1 MEPAPEMPSSK
12 SPAPQRPG
20 MERKSSSKR
29 LTVTVDDE
37 DNRGSSSIQKLDANE
52 TDKELTKS
60 KRQIFMYSLL
70 CIFLYMGLGLVFLY
84 FVEKWSFVNALYF
97 VVVTLTTVGFGD
109 QSAWDDNGW
118 EDDGIVWFISLY
130 ALFGIM
136 LVGAALGIVAAEV
149 LEEAQATK
157 DKKAADM
164 KTAQLSPAENKK
176 GFSQSVGSA
185 AGVAGDLAQQYI
197 NPTILEC
204 ARDLG
209 PSIFVLC
216 FVLGV
221 GMVLIYFDHKDSP
234 DMPTPTFAQCFYF
247 AVITGTTIG
256 YGDYSFATQWGR
268 GVGCVYV
275 LFSVIA
281 LGSVL
286 GDIANHFIEKKQQ
299 AALEKILKKKIT
311 VEDFKKFDID
321 GDGRIEKTE
330 FVLKKLMLMDMIK
343 AEDIERCE
351 EEFEAMD
358 ADDSGE
364 ITMEDL
370 EMYIENR
377 DKIGSPPASATRR
390 PTKYPESWNERPG
403 GGDSHLAQAS
413 KQYESHLVE
422 VDEKYDR
429 L

>member
-1 MEPAPEMPSSK
+1 
-12 SPAPQRPG
+12 
-20 MERKSSSKR
+20 
-29 LTVTVDDE
+29 
-37 DNRGSSSIQKLDANE
+37 
-52 TDKELTKS
+52 
-60 KRQIFMYSLL
+60 
-70 CIFLYMGLGLVFLY
+70 
-84 FVEKWSFVNALYF
+84 
-97 VVVTLTTVGFGD
+97 
-109 QSAWDDNGW
+109 
-118 EDDGIVWFISLY
+118 
-130 ALFGIM
+130 
-136 LVGAALGIVAAEV
+136 
-149 LEEAQATK
+149 
-157 DKKAADM
+157 
-164 KTAQLSPAENKK
+164 
-176 GFSQSVGSA
+176 
-185 AGVAGDLAQQYI
+185 
-197 NPTILEC
+197 
-204 ARDLG
+204 
-209 PSIFVLC
+209 
-216 FVLGV
+216 
-221 GMVLIYFDHKDSP
+221 
-234 DMPTPTFAQCFYF
+234 MPTPTFAQCFYF

-377 DKIGSPPASATRR
+377 
-390 PTKYPESWNERPG
+390 
-403 GGDSHLAQAS
+403 
-413 KQYESHLVE
+413 
-422 VDEKYDR
+422 
-429 L
+429 

>member
-1 MEPAPEMPSSK
+1 MA
-12 SPAPQRPG
+12 G
-20 MERKSSSKR
+20 
-29 LTVTVDDE
+29 
-37 DNRGSSSIQKLDANE
+37 
-52 TDKELTKS
+52 
-60 KRQIFMYSLL
+60 
-70 CIFLYMGLGLVFLY
+70 
-84 FVEKWSFVNALYF
+84 SFVNALYF

-109 QSAWDDNGW
+109 QGSWDGNGW
-118 EDDGIVWFISLY
+118 EDDGIVWFVALY

-136 LVGAALGIVAAEV
+136 LVG
-149 LEEAQATK
+149 
-157 DKKAADM
+157 
-164 KTAQLSPAENKK
+164 
-176 GFSQSVGSA
+176 FSQSVGSA
-185 AGVAGDLAQQYI
+185 AGLAEDFAWKYI
-197 NPTILEC
+197 NPTILEL
-204 ARDLG
+204 A
-209 PSIFVLC
+209 PSVFILC

-221 GMVLIYFDHKDSP
+221 GMVLIHFDHKDGA
-234 DMPTPTFAQCFYF
+234 DTATPTFAQCFYF

-256 YGDYSFATQWGR
+256 YGDYSFVTQWGR

-299 AALEKILKKKIT
+299 EALEKILKKKIT
-311 VEDFKKFDID
+311 VKDFKKFDID

-377 DKIGSPPASATRR
+377 EKCI
-390 PTKYPESWNERPG
+390 PTGNSNNNKRVSKYPEEWDERSG
-403 GGDSHLAQAS
+403 GAKPHLDEMS
-413 KQYESHLVE
+413 KKYESHLVE
-422 VDEKYDR
+422 QDDKYDR